1 MKMPPGNMT
10 QAEKAMNKLDL
21 KAFKYKIDIN
31 DSIIPGLA
39 SAKKFVDPHKF
50 PEIVKPK
57 M

>member
-1 MKMPPGNMT
+1 MPPGNMT

-39 SAKKFVDPHKF
+39 SAKRFVDPQKF